1 MGSKLEKI
9 IIKTTSGE
17 IEKIE
22 AIKQKMALIPTVE
35 MSKLSYSQ
43 LGSDIIASFD
53 INDAHFGIMV
63 EKLYTSG
70 FNVLPTNDKIQQ
82 VLEILYDKY
91 GKKNFAK
98 VPQGPPAS
106 AAKPSAEAVVELKNT
121 GRYDELI
128 KITKLVNIDPGLKN
142 SAKNAIPDSVSVAIE
157 QAYNSGMVTKHNFA
171 TALASLL
178 KICSDINL
186 KTLSLP
192 ALQKKA
198 GIMAIALCEKY
209 SEHIDELVKIS
220 NNAQIPNVLNI
231 KAISKFWEI
240 ISKNME
246 KHPAEV
252 ANAIKNSNL
261 RFLENA
267 YDIAQVELTD
277 DEKVYFTDFRNY
289 HKLNKK

>member
-1 MGSKLEKI
+1 
-9 IIKTTSGE
+9 
-17 IEKIE
+17 
-22 AIKQKMALIPTVE
+22 
-35 MSKLSYSQ
+35 
-43 LGSDIIASFD
+43 
-53 INDAHFGIMV
+53 
-63 EKLYTSG
+63 
-70 FNVLPTNDKIQQ
+70 VLPTNDKIQQ

-98 VPQGPPAS
+98 APQGPPAS
-106 AAKPSAEAVVELKNT
+106 AANPSAEAVVELKNT
-121 GRYDELI
+121 GRYEELI

-142 SAKNAIPDSVSVAIE
+142 SAKNAIPDSVAVAIE
-157 QAYNSGMVTKHNFA
+157 QSYNTGMITKHNFA
-171 TALASLL
+171 NALANLL
-178 KICSDINL
+178 KICGDINL

-198 GIMAIALCEKY
+198 GIKAIALCEKY
-209 SEHIDELVKIS
+209 PEHIDELVKIS
-220 NNAQIPNVLNI
+220 NNAQIPNVINI

-267 YDIAQVELTD
+267 YDIAHIELTD